1 MDDST
6 FIFKKW
12 ENRLPYYALMQ
23 LEEEKI
29 CILENTWGAARS
41 KGIRFALCSTFVGG
55 WVSVVK
61 EAGKH
66 SLRYGG
72 RKALGCVTTV
82 VCAYFG
88 TASIVLITKSTKI
101 IKGAKICHS
110 VCSGGLD
117 MAELC
122 ASAPIAGLEIAIF
135 GRPVVMEGQ
144 GFDLFSKNPDPLKE
158 MHSIFKK

>member
-12 ENRLPYYALMQ
+12 DNRLSYYALMK
-23 LEEEKI
+23 LEEDKI
-29 CILENTWGAARS
+29 CVLEHTWGVARS
-41 KGIRFALCSTFVGG
+41 KGIRFALCTTFGSG

-66 SLRYGG
+66 SLKYGG

-82 VCAYFG
+82 ICGYFG

-101 IKGAKICHS
+101 IKCAKACHS

-117 MAELC
+117 VAELC

-158 MHSIFKK
+158 IEGFLKK